1 MLEQDE
7 YPKILYNAIQCP
19 DGTILHSKYRHDF
32 VAHVQADG
40 REYFV
45 DGGND
50 YQRIGGTDDMFVNLS
65 VTTEDNHDK
74 IREVFTWT
82 SCFDAYGNRLEAY
95 VIRKLKDLD
104 DSHVKSLVKWT
115 EHGYPSW
122 VNKVMVDELAYR
134 CLSDSQKGS

>member
-1 MLEQDE
+1 MPL
-7 YPKILYNAIQCP
+7 IYNAIQCP

-45 DGGND
+45 DGGNE
-50 YQRIGGTDDMFVNLS
+50 YQRIGFSDKEFINLS
-65 VTTEDNHDK
+65 VTTEDPHDK

-82 SCFDAYGNRLEAY
+82 SCFDAYGNRLESY
-95 VIRKLKDLD
+95 VVNKLKDLD
-104 DSHVKSLVKWT
+104 DSHVKALVKWV

-122 VNKVMVDELAYR
+122 VNKVMVDELAFR
-134 CLSDSQKGS
+134 NLDKGE